1 MLREMA
7 RRTDQLAG
15 KVKREPQPPVAEIEI
30 ELLACFGSA
39 SVPQPQTCDDNILIR
54 SSGSAPDIAQ
64 CPLAIA
70 DDSRAERG
78 MIAAI
83 GLEHPLHND
92 LAPLVLEI
100 HVNVR
105 RLAALSEKRSNRR
118 SLRSIDGGNAE
129 HVADG

>member
-1 MLREMA
+1 
-7 RRTDQLAG
+7 
-15 KVKREPQPPVAEIEI
+15 
-30 ELLACFGSA
+30 
-39 SVPQPQTCDDNILIR
+39 
-54 SSGSAPDIAQ
+54 
-64 CPLAIA
+64 
-70 DDSRAERG
+70 